1 MPRPYVCPLVRRRA
15 VGQPLPA
22 RRAVIPISVTIEGMK
37 NQYLSFRMLVMLV
50 WALFVLTLT
59 TQTDRVPVV
68 HVMIA
73 LIGRTELG
81 ATVGHASLFG
91 LLTAIAYA
99 ALALRLPP
107 RHALLLA
114 MGLALALGTATEFY
128 QHAVDG
134 RTASLS
140 DLLANW
146 LGVFV
151 VAFGVVY
158 RLISLNGREVYNNGR
173 QRP

>member
-1 MPRPYVCPLVRRRA
+1 
-15 VGQPLPA
+15 
-22 RRAVIPISVTIEGMK
+22 MK
-37 NQYLSFRMLVMLV
+37 NQYLSLRTLVMLV

-68 HVMIA
+68 HLMIA

-81 ATVGHASLFG
+81 ATIGHAALFG

-99 ALALRLPP
+99 ALRLP
-107 RHALLLA
+107 RRNALLLA

-128 QHAVDG
+128 QQVVAG
-134 RTASLS
+134 RTASLA

-158 RLISLNGREVYNNGR
+158 WQGLFCRKLCSRSRL
-173 QRP
+173 